1 MGRIWLCVHLAAL
14 AVWLGG
20 SVGAWLVWRQAAR
33 EPGLER
39 RSLGWLAHALRVTH
53 GALAL
58 AVIAGVAV
66 MVHDRIW
73 PPPNWLLWKLV
84 IVGILVIPLE
94 SVNAFIFHGWLAR
107 DAGDAPVAET
117 RSRLAKW
124 FTLAVPILVLA
135 VLAIGALAVLKP

>member
-20 SVGAWLVWRQAAR
+20 SLGAWLVWRQAAR
-33 EPGLER
+33 APGLAPA
-39 RSLGWLAHALRVTH
+39 SLGWLSRALRVTH
-53 GALAL
+53 GALAV

-66 MVHDRIW
+66 MVHERIW

-84 IVGILVIPLE
+84 LVGILVIPLE

-107 DAGDAPVAET
+107 DAAEAPVPET
-117 RSRLAKW
+117 LGRLRKW
-124 FTLAVPILVLA
+124 LFLALPVLLA
-135 VLAIGALAVLKP
+135 ALLAIGVLAVLKP